1 MIGINTFIIQLN
13 NIITLEL
20 IFQKKSKLEKV
31 FEGMKNIIFKVFIS
45 REIGPGKYF
54 ILLPWQLHL
63 RRNIWNIWV
72 SSLVQ
77 GYM

>member
-13 NIITLEL
+13 NIMTLEL
-20 IFQKKSKLEKV
+20 RFQKKSKLEKV

-63 RRNIWNIWV
+63 GLGLSNQF
-72 SSLVQ
+72 SC
-77 GYM
+77 